1 MASLVQLTRSGLTI
15 GDPERLAATREAFSH
30 DHLVKLTD
38 FVERP
43 LLERLAARLEATRW
57 ELRTHTR
64 DHAWSSALDAT
75 GWRGDVWARDLQMQ
89 DGAILSSWMFLLN
102 DPALFAVVEQLTGC
116 GGLRSFIPNIYRIEP
131 GAGHFDDWHTDADG
145 ERAVAL
151 SLNVGREPYEGGL
164 LQIRKKG
171 TSGIV
176 HQIWNAGFGDAMLM
190 RIAPDLEHRLT
201 PVTGRAPRVV
211 IAGWFSPAPM
221 NLLAARD

>member
-1 MASLVQLTRSGLTI
+1 VTSLVQLTRSGLTI

-30 DHLVKLTD
+30 HHLVKLPD
-38 FVERP
+38 FVEP
-43 LLERLAARLEATRW
+43 SLLDRLVARLEITPW

-75 GWRGDVWARDLQMQ
+75 GERGDVWARDLQMQ
-89 DGAILSSWMFLLN
+89 DAAILSSWMFLLN
-102 DPALFAVVEQLTGC
+102 DPSLFDVVAQLTGC
-116 GGLRSFIPNIYRIEP
+116 GALRSFIPNIYKIEP

-151 SLNVGREPYEGGL
+151 SINVGRAPYEGGL

-171 TSGIV
+171 ASAIV
-176 HQIWNAGFGDAMLM
+176 HEVWNAGFGDAMLM

-211 IAGWFSPAPM
+211 VAGWFSPAAIDV
-221 NLLAARD
+221 LAARG